1 VTAMLQT
8 SPEDQDKISPSAS
21 TTLYRQV

>member
-1 VTAMLQT
+1 MLQT